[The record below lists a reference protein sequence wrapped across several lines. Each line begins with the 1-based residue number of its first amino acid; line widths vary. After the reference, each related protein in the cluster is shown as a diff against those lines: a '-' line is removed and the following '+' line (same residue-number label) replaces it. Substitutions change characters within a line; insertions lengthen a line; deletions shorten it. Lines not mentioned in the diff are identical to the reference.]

1 MAFQNRQAQYLNR
14 KKLIVKD
21 IVKDSSGNIVSLTV
35 DVERA
40 EGNVSVQGTPLTAE
54 NLNAE
59 IKAAVNSLL
68 SSSSP
73 TAETQNSYDQSNKVA
88 TTEFVWS
95 VLEGLGYDRPANSG
109 SSNNGSTNSGTSGG
123 SGGSSSSGSSGT

>member
-1 MAFQNRQAQYLNR
+1 MAFQNRQAEHLNR

-40 EGNVSVQGTPLTAE
+40 EGNVTVAGTALTAD

-59 IKAAVNSLL
+59 IKAAVDAVV
-68 SSSSP
+68 SSVGP
-73 TAETQNSYDQSNKVA
+73 TATTQKSYDSSTKVA
-88 TTEFVWS
+88 TTEFVWN
-95 VLEGLGYDRPANSG
+95 VLTALGFTQISAP
-109 SSNNGSTNSGTSGG
+109 SSS
-123 SGGSSSSGSSGT
+123 SGGSSSSESTGT

>member
-1 MAFQNRQAQYLNR
+1 MAFQNRQAEHLNR

-40 EGNVSVQGTPLTAE
+40 EGNVTVPGTALTAD

-59 IKAAVNSLL
+59 IKAAVDAVV
-68 SSSSP
+68 SSVGP
-73 TAETQNSYDQSNKVA
+73 TATTQKSYDSSTKVA
-88 TTEFVWS
+88 TTEFVWN
-95 VLEGLGYDRPANSG
+95 VLTALGFNQISAP
-109 SSNNGSTNSGTSGG
+109 
-123 SGGSSSSGSSGT
+123 SSSSGSSSSDSTGT